1 MNPSRHEHTIAGSCQ
16 VTGRGYW
23 TGQVVTVEMHPAAHG
38 SGIRMIRSDLPSQ
51 PECPAN
57 LQNREAVA
65 MRTNLVQGEARFQMV
80 EHLMAA
86 LAGMEIDNCIVEVSG
101 EELPGL
107 DGSSLSYVEQLATA
121 GLVIQAQARK
131 RLVIRERYRIGQP
144 GSWIELSPSL
154 RGESCFEYQLSF
166 DDETP
171 IAPQAFQV
179 ELTPDRFMREIASA
193 RTFVTTQQAAAI
205 RAAGVGSHVSNQ
217 DLLVIGEDGPID
229 NHFRFTNECARHKT
243 LDLIGDLALAG
254 VDIVG
259 RVTSFRGGHR
269 LNAEAAA
276 RISEL
281 FVSES
286 GCTDSQPNN
295 RIQRSEAA

>member
-1 MNPSRHEHTIAGSCQ
+1 VNPSRNEHTIAGSCQ

-23 TGQVVTVEMHPAAHG
+23 TGQAVTVEMHPAAHG
-38 SGIRMIRSDLPSQ
+38 SGIRMIRSDLPSR

-57 LQNREAVA
+57 LQCREAVA
-65 MRTNLVQGEARFQMV
+65 MRTNLVKGEARFQMV

-86 LAGMEIDNCIVEVSG
+86 LAGMEIDNCIVEVNG

-107 DGSSLSYVEQLATA
+107 DGSSLGYVEQLATA
-121 GLVIQAQARK
+121 GLVIQALARK
-131 RLVIRERYRIGQP
+131 RLVIRERSRIGQP
-144 GSWIELSPSL
+144 DSWIEFSPPI

-171 IAPQAFQV
+171 IVPQTFQV

-193 RTFVTTQQAAAI
+193 RTFVTTQQAEAI
-205 RAAGVGSHVSNQ
+205 RAAGVGSHVTNQ

-229 NHFRFTNECARHKT
+229 NHFRFPNECARHKT

-276 RISEL
+276 CIFNS
-281 FVSES
+281 FSS
-286 GCTDSQPNN
+286 
-295 RIQRSEAA
+295 A

>member
-16 VTGRGYW
+16 ITGRGYW
-23 TGQVVTVEMHPAAHG
+23 TGQTVTVEMHPAAHG
-38 SGIRMIRSDLPSQ
+38 SGIRMIRSDLPSR

-57 LQNREAVA
+57 VQHREAVA
-65 MRTNLVQGEARFQMV
+65 MRTNLINGEARFQMV

-107 DGSSLSYVEQLATA
+107 DGSSLGYVEQLATA
-121 GLVIQAQARK
+121 GLIIQAQSRK

-144 GSWIELSPSL
+144 DSWVELAPSV
-154 RGESCFEYQLSF
+154 RGESYFEYQLSF

-171 IAPQAFQV
+171 IVPQASQV
-179 ELTPDRFMREIASA
+179 DLTPDRFMREIAPA
-193 RTFVTTQQAAAI
+193 RTFVTTQQAEAI
-205 RAAGVGSHVSNQ
+205 RSAGVGSHVTNQ

-229 NHFRFTNECARHKT
+229 NRFRFTNECARHKT
-243 LDLIGDLALAG
+243 LDLIGDLALSG

-269 LNAEAAA
+269 LNGEVASRIAA
-276 RISEL
+276 
-281 FVSES
+281 FVVSES
-286 GCTDSQPNN
+286 SQSESIPTN
-295 RIQRSEAA
+295 RIQRTEAA